1 LLSFFPTP
9 VATLPIRHKPLGR
22 DMISRTILAG
32 LAAMLPTSAFAHG
45 GHLGE
50 LAGHSHWVGVAALAG
65 AALVAGIIAL
75 KDKKQKKAEDAPE
88 ARPEDDETAGEA
100 AQ

>member
-1 LLSFFPTP
+1 MLIRAGTKCG
-9 VATLPIRHKPLGR
+9 ATL
-22 DMISRTILAG
+22 TALAVIWSPS
-32 LAAMLPTSAFAHG
+32 LAHAHA

-65 AALVAGIIAL
+65 AALVAGIASL
-75 KDKKQKKAEDAPE
+75 KGRKKTAEGQQDKPVTEPSGE
-88 ARPEDDETAGEA
+88 AEA

>member
-1 LLSFFPTP
+1 MIHR
-9 VATLPIRHKPLGR
+9 TL
-22 DMISRTILAG
+22 LAG
-32 LAAMLPTSAFAHG
+32 LSAALLPTSAFAHG

-65 AALVAGIIAL
+65 AALVAGLVAL
-75 KDKKQKKAEDAPE
+75 KGRKTKET
-88 ARPEDDETAGEA
+88 DETQDVQGEEDEASGEA